1 LRLCA
6 GAFSLLAKC
15 EGEGHIRFSL
25 TELAAWWG
33 AIIATCLLAWEIYK
47 HTSAT
52 RSISVELQPQG
63 KAICVR
69 AANHGH
75 GTVTIRSLG
84 VKYYPGIWALI
95 RNQCT
100 REGVIAKPSITHP
113 LPYQLAPGDT
123 WLGLIEQDEDMCT
136 MAANAYLMC
145 DLFLADRARP
155 IRRRIRPGRPSEQPE
170 QN

>member
-1 LRLCA
+1 MRGCFFFA
-6 GAFSLLAKC
+6 AKHQ
-15 EGEGHIRFSL
+15 GEGLIRFSV

-63 KAICVR
+63 KGICVR

-95 RNQCT
+95 RNKCA
-100 REGVIAKPSITHP
+100 REGIIAKPSITHS
-113 LPYQLAPGDT
+113 LPYRLAPGDT
-123 WLGLIEQDEDMCT
+123 WLGLIEQDEDMRS

-145 DLFLADRARP
+145 DLFLADRAKP
-155 IRRRIRPGRPSEQPE
+155 IRRRIRPDRPTEQD
-170 QN
+170 